1 MVNPSEQKSAR
12 SKMVDE
18 IYNHAE
24 EKMKKA
30 IENLRYELN
39 KIRTGKA
46 SASILDGVK
55 VNYYGSVVPL
65 KQAASISVPEIRLI
79 TVQPWDKSMINE
91 IEKAILKSDIGLSPV
106 NDGHIIRLPIPPLT
120 EERRLELV
128 KQTKRLGEEIKISVR
143 NSRREANEG
152 FKKEEKDGN
161 ISEDDSYRFQEN
173 IQELTDEYVK
183 KVDEI
188 LKVKDQEIME
198 V

>member
-1 MVNPSEQKSAR
+1 MVNKIHNQT
-12 SKMVDE
+12 
-18 IYNHAE
+18 E
-24 EKMKKA
+24 EKMTGA

-46 SASILDGVK
+46 SPSILDGIK

-91 IEKAILKSDIGLSPV
+91 IEKAILKSDIGLTPM
-106 NDGHIIRLPIPPLT
+106 NDGHIIRLPIPQLT

-128 KQTKRLGEEIKISVR
+128 KQSKRLGEDIKISIR
-143 NSRREANEG
+143 NSRREANENL
-152 FKKEEKDGN
+152 KKAEKDSE
-161 ISEDDSYRFQEN
+161 ISEDESHRAQDK
-173 IQELTDEYVK
+173 IQELTNEYTK

-188 LKVKDQEIME
+188 LNVKEQEIME
-198 V
+198 I

>member
-1 MVNPSEQKSAR
+1 MIN
-12 SKMVDE
+12 E
-18 IYNHAE
+18 IYNQGE

-55 VNYYGSVVPL
+55 VNYYGSIVPL

-91 IEKAILKSDIGLSPV
+91 IEKAILKSDIGLTPV
-106 NDGHIIRLPIPPLT
+106 NDGHIIRLPIPALT

-128 KQTKRLGEEIKISVR
+128 KQTKRLGEEIKVSIR
-143 NSRREANEG
+143 NSRREANESL
-152 FKKEEKDGN
+152 KKGEKDGT
-161 ISEDDSYRFQEN
+161 ISEDNSYRAQEN
-173 IQELTDEYVK
+173 IQELTDKYIK
-183 KVDEI
+183 KVDDI
-188 LKVKDQEIME
+188 LQAKEREIME
-198 V
+198 I

>member
-1 MVNPSEQKSAR
+1 MVNEIRTQAED
-12 SKMVDE
+12 KMT
-18 IYNHAE
+18 
-24 EKMKKA
+24 KT

-46 SASILDGVK
+46 SPSILDGIK

-91 IEKAILKSDIGLSPV
+91 IEKAILKSDVGLTPL
-106 NDGHIIRLPIPPLT
+106 NDGHIIRLPIPQLT

-128 KQTKRLGEEIKISVR
+128 KQAKRFGEEIKVSIR
-143 NSRREANEG
+143 NTRREANEQL
-152 FKKEEKDGN
+152 KKAEKDSK
-161 ISEDDSYRFQEN
+161 ISEDESYRAQEK
-173 IQELTDEYVK
+173 IQQLTDDYIK

-188 LKVKDQEIME
+188 LKVKEQEIME
-198 V
+198 I

>member
-1 MVNPSEQKSAR
+1 VNPSEQKFAR
-12 SKMVDE
+12 SKMINE
-18 IYNHAE
+18 IYNQGE

-55 VNYYGSVVPL
+55 VNYYGSIVPL

-91 IEKAILKSDIGLSPV
+91 IEKAILKSDIGLTPV
-106 NDGHIIRLPIPPLT
+106 NDGHIIRLPIPALT

-128 KQTKRLGEEIKISVR
+128 KQTKRLGEEIKVSIR
-143 NSRREANEG
+143 NSRREANESL
-152 FKKEEKDGN
+152 KKGEKDGT
-161 ISEDDSYRFQEN
+161 ISEDNSYRAQEN
-173 IQELTDEYVK
+173 IQELTDKYIK
-183 KVDEI
+183 KVDDI
-188 LKVKDQEIME
+188 LQAKEREIME
-198 V
+198 I